1 MFVRSKQLDQ
11 LKKTI
16 SDNRIK
22 VIYGV
27 QRAGK
32 TTLLSQFRSYL
43 RRQGVANQRIIY
55 RNFNRPTTRRTDMQ
69 AILAQIKKEL
79 TTGKRYFVFL
89 DELECLP
96 NYSQLVDHL
105 MAIPVVDLYVTS
117 SENGIKSLADHFPCH
132 LIYLGPFRFSEFI
145 AYHHQ
150 EASLTTLYHYL
161 NAGGFPFAQGIQD
174 HSSAQNY
181 FEEVLNTIIF
191 SGLTRQNSL
200 CNPRL
205 AVQLAT
211 FLTNQPGQL
220 INISQ
225 AVATLQ
231 QAQVKVSNKTL
242 ASYLSFLQKCFLF
255 TACPELNLRTG
266 KAKTTN
272 VQYFP
277 IDSCFN
283 WLLTNR
289 HGALSATNL
298 TTVVFNELL
307 LRGFTVY
314 TNRTARHPVTFIAV
328 RNGRRHYFQ
337 FEFSL
342 LTPAAFDRASSGLNH
357 APTHCPRTLITA
369 KPYQVSSNQTT
380 FQTVNLVDWL
390 MDQTWWCLVMA
401 KVETIHYM
409 AMRLVED

>member
-1 MFVRSKQLDQ
+1 MFVRSRQLDQ

-16 SDNRIK
+16 SDSRIK

-32 TTLLSQFRSYL
+32 TTLLGQFRSYL

-55 RNFNRPTTRRTDMQ
+55 HNCNRPTTHRANAQT
-69 AILAQIKKEL
+69 ILTQIKKEL
-79 TTGKRYFVFL
+79 TAGRQYYVFL

-96 NYSQLVDHL
+96 NYYQLVNRL
-105 MAIPVVDLYVTS
+105 IAIPIVDLYVTS

-132 LIYLGPFRFSEFI
+132 LIYLGPLRFSEFI
-145 AYHHQ
+145 AYHHR
-150 EASLTTLYHYL
+150 EASLTSLYHYL
-161 NAGGFPFAQGIQD
+161 NAGGFPFAQGIRD

-191 SGLTRQNSL
+191 SGFTRQDSL

-205 AVQLAT
+205 AIQLAT

-225 AVATLQ
+225 AVTTLQ
-231 QAQVKVSNKTL
+231 QAQIKVSNKTL
-242 ASYLSFLQKCFLF
+242 SSYLGFLQRCFLF

-314 TNRTARHPVTFIAV
+314 TNRTARHPVTFIAI
-328 RNGRRHYFQ
+328 RDGRRHYFQ

-342 LTPAAFDRASSGLNH
+342 LTPAAFERASSGLIH
-357 APTHCPRTLITA
+357 APAHCPRTLITA
-369 KPYQVSSNQTT
+369 KPYQGSSSQSA
-380 FQTVNLVDWL
+380 FQTVSLVDWL
-390 MDQTWWCLVMA
+390 MDQSW
-401 KVETIHYM
+401 
-409 AMRLVED
+409 